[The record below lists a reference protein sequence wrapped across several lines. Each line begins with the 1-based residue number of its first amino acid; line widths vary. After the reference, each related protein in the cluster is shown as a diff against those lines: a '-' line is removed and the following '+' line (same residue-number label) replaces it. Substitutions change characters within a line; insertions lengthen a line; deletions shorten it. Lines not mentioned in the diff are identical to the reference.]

1 MGQGRRKVKQD
12 GGYVRLQRDIRLDPD
27 YRALSLEAQW
37 LYKELLIDVDFIGV
51 CDYSPRKLAKIPAG
65 ADLLR
70 IETAAAELRA
80 ALFIVVDDETGEL
93 LVRTFVKHDG
103 LYKQPNMCVAMVKAF
118 RKVGSP
124 TLQGVISHELNRIKE
139 NTMTEIEAAGLAPA
153 KKKAELDKAAH
164 CFTTLTPIMQ
174 FTQLDPKQLL
184 DGFVNQYDSQF
195 ETAEQF

>member
-1 MGQGRRKVKQD
+1 MKQD

-51 CDYSPRKLAKIPAG
+51 CDYAPRKLAKIG
-65 ADLLR
+65 TGIELLR
-70 IETAAAELRA
+70 VEAAAAELRTR
-80 ALFIVVDDETGEL
+80 LFIVIDDETDEL

-139 NTMTEIEAAGLAPA
+139 ATMNEIETAGLSPT
-153 KKKAELDKAAH
+153 KLKAERDKAAH
-164 CFTTLTPIMQ
+164 CFTTLTPILQ

-184 DGFVNQYDSQF
+184 EAFVENYDAAFDGTF
-195 ETAEQF
+195 